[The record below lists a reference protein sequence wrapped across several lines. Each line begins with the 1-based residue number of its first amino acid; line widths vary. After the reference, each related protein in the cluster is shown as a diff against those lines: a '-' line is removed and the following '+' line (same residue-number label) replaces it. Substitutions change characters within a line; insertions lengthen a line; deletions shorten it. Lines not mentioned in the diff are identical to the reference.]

1 MSDNSYLKDST
12 LSDIEQKF
20 LRAISLYNRPVTVSE
35 IATELGISSATVS
48 RRFQSL
54 LQKGNIVE
62 YTANGGKQRY
72 YTPTLS
78 KTGLDAVLS
87 QKYADIAGSLE
98 KQYADIK
105 AENDNLRQQ
114 IDKLYANILTLMGIF
129 VSIFSLIIINVDAIG
144 SFMMNVDNSDVLFR
158 TLIKLNVPLVTAIV
172 VLILLIKFL
181 FLTKLPFFT
190 LIQKLI
196 QNSRGGKLH
205 E

>member
-12 LSDIEQKF
+12 LSEIEQKF
-20 LRAISLYNRPVTVSE
+20 LKAISLYNRPVTVSE
-35 IATELGISSATVS
+35 IATELGVS
-48 RRFQSL
+48 RPMVIHQLQSL
-54 LQKGNIVE
+54 LKKGNIVK
-62 YTANGGKQRY
+62 YASQDGVQQY
-72 YTPTLS
+72 YSPTVS

-158 TLIKLNVPLVTAIV
+158 TLIKLNVPLLTAIV
-172 VLILLIKFL
+172 VLILLIKLL